1 MIPVRAMRSKR
12 TTSVSSSIQDE
23 HDEVDGDDSDSD
35 EEEKTPANETPIS
48 YEYVAGPAS
57 PVIHYKLPKHSEE
70 VAKAVTTK
78 FLGNSKSALAKKQ
91 LTVGQTSMVDAGKVE
106 VFEEESVVAES
117 QKKPM
122 ARFSDTIQR
131 VLYNRSRL
139 SVQEESILWLVVFI
153 LVAFAFS
160 FILRMLWVG

>member
-1 MIPVRAMRSKR
+1 M
-12 TTSVSSSIQDE
+12 
-23 HDEVDGDDSDSD
+23 
-35 EEEKTPANETPIS
+35 
-48 YEYVAGPAS
+48 
-57 PVIHYKLPKHSEE
+57 
-70 VAKAVTTK
+70 TTK
-78 FLGNSKSALAKKQ
+78 FLGNSKSALTKKQ
-91 LTVGQTSMVDAGKVE
+91 LAVGLMSMVDVGKVE
-106 VFEEESVVAES
+106 VLEEESVVVEN